1 MAEDLPHVAHV
12 AALFDAK
19 TDLTLN
25 QYLHKHK
32 YSIQHPDEYWGK
44 AAMEHLDWFRP
55 FDSVLEGTFEF
66 GDIRWFSGGLLN
78 LSYNAIDRHIASNGD
93 QLAILWEGDEPSDI
107 RRFTY
112 RELLRKVCQIANALK
127 AQGVRRG
134 DVVTVYMP

>member
-32 YSIQHPDEYWGK
+32 YSIQYPDEYWGK

-66 GDIRWFSGGLLN
+66 GDICPGYKSLGAGT
-78 LSYNAIDRHIASNGD
+78 
-93 QLAILWEGDEPSDI
+93 SDNH
-107 RRFTY
+107 RFDS
-112 RELLRKVCQIANALK
+112 R
-127 AQGVRRG
+127 
-134 DVVTVYMP
+134 